1 MNTRLWQAARENL
14 VATCR
19 EVLNYHM
26 RGDICAQVNSKSEH
40 DWTALHIAAWE
51 GSTDVCKVLIEYALE
66 VDLNA
71 RSDLHQ
77 TPLHLAAERGFL
89 DIVQLLVNAGADV
102 ALQDIFGRTALH
114 LVATYNHID
123 TACLLLG
130 KDPPIGIRDRNG
142 RTAYNSVI
150 TREMADVFELYF
162 QETGTPY
169 IKRSNV
175 RFATVHQEPLQD
187 QIDRLLLK
195 AQRAESPLAM
205 EVFADRAKRP
215 VYDIDSA
222 ARWKGEVDETEFPHA
237 EYSDFTPIC
246 LLGTGSF
253 GEVYLVQKRETGQE
267 FAMKVLNKRRLLH
280 QNLMK
285 YAIAERNVLTYITHP
300 FIVALHYAFQTP
312 EKLVLILDYCSGGDL
327 SDLLKRKIRLTEK
340 QARIYISEI
349 LLALE
354 ELHSRDIIYRDLK
367 PGNIVLDAEGHA
379 LLTDFG
385 LSKEGV
391 RDDSRTDSFCGSV
404 FYLAPEMLCC
414 SGHSKTVDY
423 YLLGV
428 LMYEMLVGHPP
439 FYDSEPEKMSFD
451 ILTKPPQIPDFISP
465 KTGHLITR
473 LLEKDPAKR
482 LGANGI
488 AEIKGHKFFEG
499 TDWMAVYNKEVS
511 PGPVDTQR
519 LLSGLELSDE
529 EVFGI
534 LHETTE
540 PLRGWS
546 FIQPALSSQSCIVQ
560 DVN

>member
-1 MNTRLWQAARENL
+1 MNERLWQAAHENL

-19 EVLNYHM
+19 EVLNHHM
-26 RGDICAQVNSKSEH
+26 RGDICAQVNSKSDN

-51 GSTDVCKVLIEYALE
+51 GSTDVCKILIEYALE

-71 RSDLHQ
+71 RSDLQQ

-102 ALQDIFGRTALH
+102 GLQDRFGRTVLH
-114 LVATYNHID
+114 LVATYNHVD

-130 KDPPIGIRDRNG
+130 KDPPIAIRDNNG
-142 RTAYNSVI
+142 RTAYASS
-150 TREMADVFELYF
+150 TSREMAEVFELYF
-162 QETGTPY
+162 HERGIAY
-169 IKRSNV
+169 IKRVIPDSLA
-175 RFATVHQEPLQD
+175 RPEPRQD

-195 AQRAESPLAM
+195 AKRAESPQAM

-222 ARWKGEVDETEFPHA
+222 ARWKGEIDESEFPHA
-237 EYSDFTPIC
+237 EYSDFTLIC
-246 LLGTGSF
+246 LLGKGAF
-253 GEVYLVQKRETGQE
+253 GEVYLVQKRDTGQE
-267 FAMKVLNKRRLLH
+267 FAMKVLNKHRLTK

-285 YAIAERNVLTYITHP
+285 YAIAERNVLTYISHP

-312 EKLVLILDYCSGGDL
+312 EKLVLILDYCPGGDL
-327 SDLLKRKIRLTEK
+327 SELLRKKERLTEK
-340 QARIYISEI
+340 QAKLYICEI

-367 PGNIVLDAEGHA
+367 PANVVLDAAGHA

-391 RDDSRTDSFCGSV
+391 TDTSLTQSFCGSV
-404 FYLAPEMLCC
+404 SYLAPEMLC
-414 SGHSKTVDY
+414 SAGHNKTVDY

-428 LMYEMLVGHPP
+428 LLYEMLVGAPP
-439 FYDSEPEKMSFD
+439 YYDSQPERICFD
-451 ILTKPPQIPDFISP
+451 ILSKPVPIPNYISP
-465 KTGHLITR
+465 KAANLLTR
-473 LLEKDPAKR
+473 LLEKDPSKR
-482 LGANGI
+482 LGAGGI
-488 AEIKGHKFFEG
+488 TEIKGHKFFEG
-499 TDWMAVYNKEVS
+499 ISWTTVYSRELS
-511 PGPVDTQR
+511 PGPVERQR
-519 LLSGLELSDE
+519 MLSGLELSAE
-529 EVFGI
+529 EVFGT
-534 LHETTE
+534 LWEQTE
-540 PLRGWS
+540 PLKGWS